1 MTKDFNRPHTTEQAG
16 DTVDLQEEHVP
27 RPLAAVW
34 GAFLYEGL
42 MVSSRNPERRE
53 HVLLRWQESR
63 AELITQSCGYLDRL
77 WLLSRD
83 RLRDVAWP
91 DRPFEEEV
99 VTQFGELLGYHL
111 ILNDG
116 ELPDEKEADA
126 VIRYLVDRFFE
137 ARAEPGDGA
146 DK

>member
-27 RPLAAVW
+27 RPLAAIW

-42 MVSSRNPERRE
+42 MISPRNPERRE
-53 HVLLRWQESR
+53 HVLLRWKESR

-83 RLRDVAWP
+83 RLREVAWP
-91 DRPFEEEV
+91 HRPFEEEV

-111 ILNDG
+111 ILNNG